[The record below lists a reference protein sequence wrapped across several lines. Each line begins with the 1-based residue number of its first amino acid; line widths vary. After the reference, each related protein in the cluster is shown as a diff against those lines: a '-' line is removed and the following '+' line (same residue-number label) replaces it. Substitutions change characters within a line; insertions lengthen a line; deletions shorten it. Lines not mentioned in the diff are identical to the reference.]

1 MSIRVLLVEDNEMN
15 RDMLSRRLTRKG
27 FEVLLAVDGQQ
38 ALEMTSEATP
48 DLILMD
54 MSLPVLDGWEATRRL
69 KADPALQAIP
79 VIGLTAHAMDGD
91 REKCLQAG
99 CDDYDT
105 KPVDL
110 IRLLQKMTDQ
120 LQRVGVEIGG

>member
-1 MSIRVLLVEDNEMN
+1 MAKVLLVEDNEMN

-27 FEVLLAVDGQQ
+27 YEVVMAVDGQQ
-38 ALEMTSEATP
+38 AVEMAGSESP

-54 MSLPVLDGWEATRRL
+54 MSLPIMDGWEASRQIKGEAKTG
-69 KADPALQAIP
+69 QIP
-79 VIGLTAHAMDGD
+79 IIALTAHAMQGD
-91 REKCLQAG
+91 REKAMEAG

-110 IRLLQKMTDQ
+110 KRLLGKMET
-120 LQRVGVEIGG
+120 LLGTPGTPG